1 MVNEQTA
8 KSDAEI
14 ADRAK
19 DMFLAT
25 LSHELRTP
33 LNAIVGWISILR
45 LGGAENLA
53 EGLDV
58 IERNTMTQV
67 QLIDDILDVSRIIS
81 GKLHLEMADC
91 NLVSAIN
98 AGIDNVRPALD
109 AKNISIEG
117 AFDSTAN
124 RAFCDEVRIQQVIWN
139 LLTNAIKFSNKG
151 SHILVT
157 LSRESSKIR
166 IAVSDEGQGISEDL
180 LPFVFDRFRQADSS
194 TRRKFGGLGLGL
206 SIVKHLTEMHGGTVE
221 AKSDGVGLGST
232 FSVHLPI
239 KPVLI
244 KDIEA
249 EVSKGTSGDCIPLTD
264 YTSHGKN
271 LAGLHLLVVDDEP
284 DARRM
289 LVKVLGGLGARVTS
303 AASATEAIDV
313 LADTVKKNDRPDV
326 LISDIGMPNQDG
338 YDLIRTIRQLG
349 HRSIELPA
357 IALTAFARE
366 ADSAAAV
373 LAGFQVYHCKP
384 VDIGEL
390 TASIVKLAGRIG

>member
-1 MVNEQTA
+1 M
-8 KSDAEI
+8 
-14 ADRAK
+14 
-19 DMFLAT
+19 
-25 LSHELRTP
+25 
-33 LNAIVGWISILR
+33 
-45 LGGAENLA
+45 
-53 EGLDV
+53 
-58 IERNTMTQV
+58 
-67 QLIDDILDVSRIIS
+67 
-81 GKLHLEMADC
+81 
-91 NLVSAIN
+91 
-98 AGIDNVRPALD
+98 
-109 AKNISIEG
+109 
-117 AFDSTAN
+117 
-124 RAFCDEVRIQQVIWN
+124 
-139 LLTNAIKFSNKG
+139 
-151 SHILVT
+151 
-157 LSRESSKIR
+157 
-166 IAVSDEGQGISEDL
+166 
-180 LPFVFDRFRQADSS
+180 
-194 TRRKFGGLGLGL
+194 
-206 SIVKHLTEMHGGTVE
+206 
-221 AKSDGVGLGST
+221 
-232 FSVHLPI
+232 
-239 KPVLI
+239 
-244 KDIEA
+244 
-249 EVSKGTSGDCIPLTD
+249 SKGTSGDCIPLTD